1 MAITKQ
7 IHSSPDWDMTPLCHS
22 RVMDTMPGSP
32 FFWGKHGKRVRID
45 SAGFRGG
52 GGGGGGGGCG
62 GCGGGGCG
70 CGCGCCCCCCFF
82 FVVRFFHNESSN
94 ASLKRDHGFLFSSP
108 KLGSSS
114 TDPGVMR
121 GKACTNLIFTLQK
134 LSARPYSCSYPPE
147 ATWTAFPKTVIQQRH
162 QACFSK
168 ETHLT
173 ERSLM
178 FFSIFCQATNFKV
191 FNCSSLA
198 CSSAPKLTGLFFFV
212 VAFIIGRF
220 WPGPARSVSF
230 GKLETFVYCFTQNSW
245 WKFKKKQWLFKYGL
259 WSNIV
264 STWLTRKT
272 GAQKGRI
279 FLEVSKNV
287 KSYSRW
293 WFQPVEQVIR
303 QNGNL
308 CQIGVEIR
316 HVYNHHLLPAMS
328 CFHPPWRLPIVN
340 LISEMDPSPDSL
352 SQQNTPKNTDT
363 FVGIFTLHSRTFG
376 AK

>member
-52 GGGGGGGGCG
+52 GGGGGGGCG

-82 FVVRFFHNESSN
+82 LLFASFIMNLQTHPWREIMVSCFPLPNLGHLPLTPELWGEKLVPTSSSPYKN
-94 ASLKRDHGFLFSSP
+94 WVPGHILAHIHLKLHELLSP
-108 KLGSSS
+108 KLSSNKD
-114 TDPGVMR
+114 TRRV
-121 GKACTNLIFTLQK
+121 
-134 LSARPYSCSYPPE
+134 
-147 ATWTAFPKTVIQQRH
+147 FP
-162 QACFSK
+162 K